1 MTVKT
6 KRGYGWGRRI
16 ALAATLALSA
26 ALALAG
32 PASAGWMWR
41 VAP

>member
-16 ALAATLALSA
+16 ALAATLALGT
-26 ALALAG
+26 ALTLAG
-32 PASAGWMWR
+32 PALAKTDGWMW
-41 VAP
+41 